1 MSKSIKTSPPKD
13 FETALA
19 ELEALIATL
28 EAGDLPLEVSLTTYK
43 RGVEL
48 TRYCQQ
54 FLTQAEQQLAV
65 LEGDALQPLTLDTP
79 RDD

>member
-1 MSKSIKTSPPKD
+1 MSKPIKTNPPKD
-13 FETALA
+13 FETALS

-28 EAGDLPLEVSLTTYK
+28 EAGDLPLDASLTAYK

-48 TRYCQQ
+48 TRYCQH

-65 LEGDALQPLTLDTP
+65 LEGDTLQALTLDTP